1 MIGVAVTDWPAYL
14 LNDVPPHQR
23 ALLSA
28 MAEHEDV
35 SVSDVV
41 RGILCAHYGLECE
54 PVSFKYDGDRD
65 RQGERLLLRLQPELW
80 RKLKKDTKGRYGAF
94 RALIQQILDDTL
106 EA

>member
-14 LNDVPPHQR
+14 LGGVPPQQR

-41 RGILCAHYGLECE
+41 RGILCRHYGLDCE

-80 RKLKKDTKGRYGAF
+80 RKMKKDTKGRYGAF